1 MSARSTP
8 RERSLPFDDD
18 KTVQRAIGAAVRDAR
33 DGAGL
38 RQEDLGDLIGLSQDA
53 IARLEKGE
61 RRVSLVTLGRIES
74 ALGRP
79 FGSFTREVGLVELPA
94 SIRDQL
100 EVDPELDDEARA
112 VVKTVYDYAAAASAR
127 SRH

>member
-1 MSARSTP
+1 M
-8 RERSLPFDDD
+8 
-18 KTVQRAIGAAVRDAR
+18 QRAIGAAVRDAR